1 MATAES
7 VKNKIIGLIA
17 KANDKTGKTDP
28 NLTTAVDSL
37 VEGYGMG
44 GGSDYPVYDGEPLD
58 ITETELTDKHAIFK
72 AETEPMI
79 VDGEV
84 AVKMNK
90 NDLGGVMAHQVPEG
104 YTFTSRYGINQV
116 GEMPVY
122 DYTPIEGHYF
132 RDDGEGNFVFDA
144 PVENFVVLEDEV
156 SIKVPKQ
163 DFGNTP
169 PHMVVDGWEFTSAG
183 GVKQKGTMPVYD
195 YTPIEGSFAE
205 EEDDNLLFMAP
216 SPQQQVVE
224 DELWIAVPKDDFGDA
239 KPEDVAEGVVF
250 TSAEGYR
257 QVGTHK
263 CSGGGG
269 EVDRTMED
277 GLVARTLTEYI
288 NNTVTQIGNYAFGNF
303 TSLEYVSLPNVTTL
317 VGGNHFASCT
327 NLKAVNIPNL
337 QTSINSSG
345 NNFRGCTSLPELRFP
360 QYNGVVSVS
369 GCTALKVYECATPYN
384 IATSAFANLPSF
396 DTLVLH
402 CTKVVSLSNVNAFT
416 GTPFASGGS
425 GGKVYVPQRFIEG
438 FKTATNWSVLYE
450 AGTCEFVA
458 IEGSEYE

>member
-1 MATAES
+1 MVTAES

-58 ITETELTDKHAIFK
+58 ITETALTDNHAVFK

-90 NDLGGVMAHQVPEG
+90 NNLGGIMAEQVPEG

-116 GEMPVY
+116 GKMPVY

-132 RDDGEGNFVFDA
+132 REDGEGNFVFDA
-144 PVENFVVLEDEV
+144 PVESFVVLEDEV
-156 SIKVPKQ
+156 SIKVPKE

-195 YTPIEGSFAE
+195 YTPIEGSFDH
-205 EEDDNLLFMAP
+205 EDGDNLLFMAP

-224 DELWIAVPKDDFGDA
+224 DELWIAVPKDDFGNA
-239 KPEDVAEGVVF
+239 QPEDVTEGVVF

-269 EVDRTMED
+269 DRTMED

-288 NNTVTQIGNYAFGNF
+288 NNTVTRIGNYAFGNF
-303 TSLEYVSLPNVTTL
+303 ASLEYVSLPNVTEME
-317 VGGNHFASCT
+317 GGNHFASCT
-327 NLKAVNIPNL
+327 KLKRVNIPNL
-337 QTSINSSG
+337 KTSISSSG
-345 NNFRGCTSLPELRFP
+345 NNFRGCTALTELRFP
-360 QYNGVVSVS
+360 LYNGILAVS
-369 GCTALKVYECATPYN
+369 GCTALKVYEVATPYN
-384 IATSAFANLPSF
+384 IAASSFSNLTSF
-396 DTLVLH
+396 DTLVMH
-402 CTKVVSLSNVNAFT
+402 CTKVIPLANISAFT
-416 GTPFASGGS
+416 GTPFAAGGT
-425 GGKVYVPQRFIEG
+425 GGKVYVPQQYVEQY
-438 FKTATNWSVLYE
+438 KTATNWSVLYE
-450 AGTCEFVA
+450 AGTCEFIA